1 MIAFSNYQVLS
12 QQEVFF
18 PNSGRRRR
26 SITWTAPLPNSYFKT
41 WTYNEVCCEKIA
53 INLAFDNNQIF
64 ILNLFFVNMARQY
77 WSGHT
82 FGLRAL
88 SVRCRLHIAFN
99 AAYESLML
107 QVTEIRSSGRR
118 IPTYD
123 ARENCSEY
131 IHEQGV
137 STMTWMY
144 WTLSH
149 KVRRMFENVQDI
161 LQCLFSD
168 CVLFL
173 RVKHAL
179 QRTKPI
185 KKRFSA
191 VLDITI
197 SDRRKRILRLLE
209 L

>member
-1 MIAFSNYQVLS
+1 
-12 QQEVFF
+12 
-18 PNSGRRRR
+18 
-26 SITWTAPLPNSYFKT
+26 
-41 WTYNEVCCEKIA
+41 
-53 INLAFDNNQIF
+53 
-64 ILNLFFVNMARQY
+64 
-77 WSGHT
+77 
-82 FGLRAL
+82 
-88 SVRCRLHIAFN
+88 
-99 AAYESLML
+99 ML
-107 QVTEIRSSGRR
+107 QVTEISFSGRR
-118 IPTYD
+118 IPTSD

-144 WTLSH
+144 QTLSH

>member
-41 WTYNEVCCEKIA
+41 WTYNEVWCEKIA

-88 SVRCRLHIAFN
+88 SVRCRLHIAVADEF
-99 AAYESLML
+99 
-107 QVTEIRSSGRR
+107 RR
-118 IPTYD
+118 TMRGKTALNTYM
-123 ARENCSEY
+123 S
-131 IHEQGV
+131 
-137 STMTWMY
+137 
-144 WTLSH
+144 
-149 KVRRMFENVQDI
+149 
-161 LQCLFSD
+161 
-168 CVLFL
+168 
-173 RVKHAL
+173 RVYQQWHGC
-179 QRTKPI
+179 T
-185 KKRFSA
+185 
-191 VLDITI
+191 
-197 SDRRKRILRLLE
+197 RL
-209 L
+209 